1 MTFLLPPGCMSMCA
15 DDEHSSTT
23 NILLP
28 VIIILLILVIAIVWV
43 TITLVVHWKKRV
55 RHIQVQLDH
64 EEHIYD
70 MPHFPLDNS
79 NSATKCDDEKPNVAY
94 GKTSI
99 SGTGCDDVKYV
110 QPNVAYGKVNI
121 LGT

>member
-1 MTFLLPPGCMSMCA
+1 MCT
-15 DDEHSSTT
+15 DDENSSTT
-23 NILLP
+23 NIAIFILLP
-28 VIIILLILVIAIVWV
+28 VVIILLILVVAIA
-43 TITLVVHWKKRV
+43 LVILVRWKKREKPC
-55 RHIQVQLDH
+55 QVQLDH

-70 MPHFPLDNS
+70 MPHFVLDNS
-79 NSATKCDDEKPNVAY
+79 NLATKYEDVKPNVAY
-94 GKTSI
+94 GKASI